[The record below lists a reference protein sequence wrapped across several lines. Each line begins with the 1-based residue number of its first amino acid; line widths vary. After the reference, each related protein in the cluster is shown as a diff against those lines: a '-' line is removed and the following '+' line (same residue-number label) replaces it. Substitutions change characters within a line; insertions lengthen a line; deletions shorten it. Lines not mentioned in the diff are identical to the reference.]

1 MTQHGSYSEMKLILA
16 RLIWNFDME
25 LAAESRNWAE
35 KQKIFILWDKGPLRV
50 RLTPVIRT
58 TS

>member
-1 MTQHGSYSEMKLILA
+1 MKLILA

-25 LAAESRNWAE
+25 LAAESRDWAE